1 MSFNDN
7 LLDAFDKKILRELEQ
22 NGKKAYS
29 QIASD
34 LGISNTMVHQR
45 ITRMKNIGVLEGI
58 TVLLNEKKLGYE
70 WGAFTGLILKEDSN
84 SDEIIQQLKKIPE
97 VVECYYITGSYTLF
111 IRVVA
116 KSNEHMRKLLYEK
129 IDHIKGIVKTESF
142 IDFGCAF
149 KRSVPFWV
157 E

>member
-1 MSFNDN
+1 MPFNN
-7 LLDAFDKKILRELEQ
+7 SLLDAFDKKILRELEQ

-29 QIASD
+29 KIASD
-34 LGISNTMVHQR
+34 LGVSNTMIHQR
-45 ITRMKNIGVLEGI
+45 ITRMKEIGVLEGT

-84 SDEIIQQLKKIPE
+84 SEEIIQQLKKIPE

-111 IRVVA
+111 VRVVA

-149 KRSVPFWV
+149 KRSVPFWL

>member
-1 MSFNDN
+1 MSFNN
-7 LLDAFDKKILRELEQ
+7 NILDAFDKKILKQLEQ
-22 NGKKAYS
+22 DGKKAYS
-29 QIASD
+29 KIASD
-34 LGISNTMVHQR
+34 LGVSNTMIHQR
-45 ITRMKNIGVLEGI
+45 ITRMKEIGVLEST
-58 TVLLNEKKLGYE
+58 TVILNEKKLGYE
-70 WGAFTGLILKEDSN
+70 WGAFTGLILKQDSN

-129 IDHIKGIVKTESF
+129 IDHIDGVVKTESF

>member
-1 MSFNDN
+1 MSFNN
-7 LLDAFDKKILRELEQ
+7 NILDAFDKKILKELEKD
-22 NGKKAYS
+22 GKKAYS
-29 QIASD
+29 KIANN
-34 LGISNTMVHQR
+34 LGVSNTMVHQR
-45 ITRMKNIGVLEGI
+45 ITRMKEIGVLEAT
-58 TVLLNEKKLGYE
+58 TVILNEKKLGYE
-70 WGAFTGLILKEDSN
+70 WGAFTGLILKEDCN

-129 IDHIKGIVKTESF
+129 IDHIKGVVKTESF

-149 KRSVPFWV
+149 KRSVPFWI

>member
-1 MSFNDN
+1 MSFNNN
-7 LLDAFDKKILRELEQ
+7 LLDAFDRKILRELEQ
-22 NGKKAYS
+22 DGKKAYS
-29 QIASD
+29 KIASD
-34 LGISNTMVHQR
+34 LGVSNTMVHQR
-45 ITRMKNIGVLEGI
+45 ITRMKEIGLLEGT

-84 SDEIIQQLKKIPE
+84 SEEIIQQLKKIPE
-97 VVECYYITGSYTLF
+97 VVECYYITGNYTLF

-129 IDHIKGIVKTESF
+129 IDHIKGVVKTESF

-149 KRSVPFWV
+149 KRPVPFWK